1 MTRRA
6 VLLVLAVVLSPILHA
21 AGVAVPAQDLS
32 GKWDGAFVVTVNGQQ
47 DDDTIHMVLTQK
59 AAVLTGTVGPN
70 PDKQW
75 TILNGKIDGAQVTF
89 EAQSDGPL
97 VKFMLA
103 LVEGRLK
110 GDALA
115 EMDGMKMTAKI
126 DAARSK

>member
-6 VLLVLAVVLSPILHA
+6 ALLVLALVLSPVLHA
-21 AGVAVPAQDLS
+21 AGVPGMQDLT
-32 GKWDGAFVVTVNGQQ
+32 GKWDGTFIVSVNGQQ
-47 DDDTIHMVLTQK
+47 DDDKIHMVLTQK
-59 AAVLTGTVGPN
+59 VAVLTGTVGPS

-75 TILNGKIDGAQVTF
+75 TILNGKIDGAKVTF
-89 EAQSDGPL
+89 DAQSDGPL
-97 VKFMLA
+97 VKFTLA

-115 EMDGMKMTAKI
+115 EMDGMKMTAKV